1 MQISRTRVS
10 KNRYSDVI
18 MKRILVHDLATDQFE
33 YVNFLHAQTLC
44 SSFTKP
50 DINNGRK
57 LPGYVDHTRPNN
69 SYVADLLKRQALAT
83 PIHSLILLTIFS
95 RLLLRRVW
103 TYLPN
108 LVRPHRAFAPVMSR
122 AYIST
127 LKENW

>member
-1 MQISRTRVS
+1 MAIRIV
-10 KNRYSDVI
+10 KNRQLGTER

-44 SSFTKP
+44 SPFTKP

-83 PIHSLILLTIFS
+83 LNSF
-95 RLLLRRVW
+95 
-103 TYLPN
+103 
-108 LVRPHRAFAPVMSR
+108 F
-122 AYIST
+122 
-127 LKENW
+127 